1 MSYRLLKLI
10 LILILISSLC
20 FPVFAA
26 SPEKI
31 ERDYAVSHNIRG
43 LSGDINGYYT
53 EQKDYLIDIWHSRI
67 QDQGNGSV
75 EIYGYTQCNRICDK
89 VVVKL
94 VLQKYTGSSWV
105 DVASYTFTGYDT
117 DYVDGGK
124 VVFVERGK
132 YYRVK
137 SYHYAYDVISDSTT
151 ATTNEIYVK

>member
-1 MSYRLLKLI
+1 MSYRPLKLI
-10 LILILISSLC
+10 SILILISSLC

-53 EQKDYLIDIWHSRI
+53 EQEDYLIDIWHGRI

-94 VLQKYTGSSWV
+94 VLQRYTGSSWV
-105 DVASYTFTGYDT
+105 DVASYTFTDYDT

-124 VVFVERGK
+124 VVSVERGE

-151 ATTNEIYVK
+151 AITDEIYVK